1 MISDHIVP
9 QRIYY
14 LVFLALM
21 ALTATTVAAAFLDIG
36 RWHFTVALTV
46 AIAKATLVALFFMHA
61 YYSSRL
67 TWLFVTAGLFW
78 FGILLVLTLSDYVSR
93 SWQITPGM

>member
-1 MISDHIVP
+1 MAEHVVP

-14 LVFLALM
+14 LVFLALI

-36 RWHFTVALTV
+36 RLHLPVALTI
-46 AIAKATLVALFFMHA
+46 AIAKATLVALFFMHV

-67 TWLFVTAGLFW
+67 TWLFVMAGLFW